1 MAVRNVRSRTTT
13 TKIPAD
19 HRDHRDEEV
28 MQALVTAGA
37 LVALADGRV
46 EAAER
51 DEFVSFVD
59 GQGFVPTISRQEI
72 AEAFGRRARQ
82 LEDRDSASVIVEN
95 LRPLA
100 GLSLASVVVRT
111 AGRVAA
117 ADRKIHPGELHAI
130 RLIRLIMKNLS
141 GRGSPAST
149 GFNNSVLR

>member
-72 AEAFGRRARQ
+72 AEAFGKRVRQ
-82 LEDRDSASVIVEN
+82 LEDRRGVSVIVEN
-95 LRPLA
+95 FRPLA

-111 AGRVAA
+111 AERVAA
-117 ADRKIHPGELHAI
+117 ADSKIHPAELQAI
-130 RLIRLIMKNLS
+130 QLIRSVMKTLPP
-141 GRGSPAST
+141 RRSPTSNR
-149 GFNNSVLR
+149 FNNTVLR